1 LDVWEKLYDVIP
13 RSIEMVYW
21 ILLTSRRRIGKQ
33 EIAITCVVHVQI
45 TNMRIYLIAE
55 WTVDVHAYL
64 IQRGFMEDYTC
75 WVKHREQE
83 SGSGAQNQEHEDH
96 EHESGS
102 GAQNQ
107 EDED

>member
-1 LDVWEKLYDVIP
+1 
-13 RSIEMVYW
+13 MVYW
-21 ILLTSRRRIGKQ
+21 ILLTSRRRIGKE

-83 SGSGAQNQEHEDH
+83 SGSGAQNQEDEDH

-107 EDED
+107 EDKD